1 MSVSFD
7 KALGLHPTALRLQER
22 RTAVL
27 TENIANS
34 DTPNYKAKDFDFRSM
49 LKQVSS
55 GSEEGMKMTHG
66 KHMGIEGLVPSHEM
80 KYRVPTQASLD
91 GNTVDSHIEKTEFTR
106 NALEMQASMQFL
118 TGRFSGLKLALKG

>member
-1 MSVSFD
+1 
-7 KALGLHPTALRLQER
+7 
-22 RTAVL
+22 
-27 TENIANS
+27 
-34 DTPNYKAKDFDFRSM
+34 
-49 LKQVSS
+49 
-55 GSEEGMKMTHG
+55 
-66 KHMGIEGLVPSHEM
+66 M